1 MYKLD
6 NIPFNNRFSRLSSEL
21 YSPVKPQG
29 LTQPF
34 LVSANPAVADLI
46 GLDPETLKTDSFI
59 EYFSGNTALPNAHP
73 LAMVYS
79 GHQFGSYNPQLGD
92 GRGLLLGE
100 VETTSKGTWD
110 LHLKGAGQT
119 PYSRFADG
127 RAVLR
132 STIREYLCS
141 EAMAGL
147 GIATTRGLCI
157 IGSKTP
163 VYRETPEMGATL
175 VRVAQSHIRFGSFE
189 YFHYNNRPDIVKQL
203 ADYVITRNYPDL
215 QHSKTKYAD
224 FLLAVVARTA
234 SMIAQWQAV
243 GFAHGVM
250 NTDNMSIVGDTFDF
264 GPFGFLDDY
273 DPNFICNHSD
283 HQGRYAFNQ
292 QPGIGLWNLNALAH
306 ALSTLIDR
314 DSITNAL
321 SQYERLLVEQYNQ
334 IFRAKLGLLQER
346 DEDTELAGSLL
357 HLLEQQKADYT
368 NFFRLLSHCNHDRSE
383 IDTMLRDRFVDRQSF
398 DTWMRQYQQRLIAEN
413 SDSELR
419 RQTMLNANPKY
430 ILRNYIAQQ
439 AIDKATKDQDYSDI
453 DNLLTILQSPFEEH
467 PLFSEYA
474 SEPPDWGKRLEISCS
489 S

>member
-1 MYKLD
+1 MYTLD
-6 NIPFNNRFSRLSSEL
+6 TVPFNNRFSRLSSEL

-29 LTQPF
+29 LMQPF

-46 GLDPETLKTDSFI
+46 GLDPEALTTDSFI
-59 EYFSGNTALPNAHP
+59 EYFSGNAILPNAHP

-100 VETTSKGTWD
+100 VETASKGTWD

-157 IGSKTP
+157 IGSETP
-163 VYRETPEMGATL
+163 VYRETSEMGATL

-203 ADYVITRNYPDL
+203 ADYVITRNYPEL
-215 QHSKTKYAD
+215 QHSETKYAD

-250 NTDNMSIVGDTFDF
+250 NTDNMSIAGDTFDF

-273 DPNFICNHSD
+273 NPNFICNHSD
-283 HQGRYAFNQ
+283 HEGRYAFNQ

-314 DSITNAL
+314 ESITNAL
-321 SQYERLLVEQYNQ
+321 SQYERLLVDQYNQ
-334 IFRAKLGLLQER
+334 IFRSKLGLLQEK
-346 DEDTELAGSLL
+346 DGDVELVGALL
-357 HLLEQQKADYT
+357 HMLEQQKADYT
-368 NFFRLLSHCNHDRSE
+368 NFFRLLSHCNHDSSE
-383 IDTMLRDRFVDRQSF
+383 IDIMLRDRFVDRQSF
-398 DTWMRQYQQRLIAEN
+398 DTWMLQYQQRLIAEN
-413 SDSELR
+413 SDPELR

-453 DNLLTILQSPFEEH
+453 GNLLTILQSPFEEH

-474 SEPPDWGKRLEISCS
+474 SAPPDWGKRLEISCS